1 MSREDSQFKLRM
13 PAELREKIEEAA
25 KDSKRSLN
33 AEIVANLE
41 LAVLKQNLGS
51 EFLPAS
57 KAREMSVAFRKSI
70 PTEIKSRA
78 IESINYAVVH
88 GLTTAHV
95 ELQDM
100 GLELLSDDDAESLT
114 DLISKSLSDAGYEI
128 EWDGLTSLWI
138 DFC

>member
-88 GLTTAHV
+88 GLTTARV

-100 GLELLSDDDAESLT
+100 GLELLSDNDAESLT